1 MNATPQ
7 SKRRMYAHSAVL
19 GRRVTLSGPMI
30 DAVTMLELLGHIRT
44 THGIASGT
52 ICALM
57 NRGLLREADRKGRH
71 YPATT
76 PAQVEAEAHVNNSV
90 WEQF

>member
-1 MNATPQ
+1 MQTT
-7 SKRRMYAHSAVL
+7 RRLAYYVSPTT
-19 GRRVTLSGPMI
+19 GRRVTLTGPMI
-30 DAVTMLELLGHIRT
+30 DAVTFLDLLGYVVRDDAT
-44 THGIASGT
+44 RSGT

-57 NRGLLREADRKGRH
+57 DRGIIREANRRGRH

-90 WEQF
+90 WEQTIA